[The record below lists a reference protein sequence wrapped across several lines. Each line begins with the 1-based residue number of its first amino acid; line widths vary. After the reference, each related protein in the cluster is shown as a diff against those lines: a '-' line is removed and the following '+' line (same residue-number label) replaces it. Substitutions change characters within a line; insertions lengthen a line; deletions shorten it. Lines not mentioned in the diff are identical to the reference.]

1 MNMLAVILYLFSFLR
16 TLFVIVILYLVIR
29 WIRNFLATP
38 SKNNSTGSTTNAR
51 SNEKEGETTVRY
63 NPKGEKII
71 DKDKGEYVDFEEV
84 E

>member
-29 WIRNFLATP
+29 WIRNFFATP
-38 SKNNSTGSTTNAR
+38 SKSNNSGSSTKNTPND
-51 SNEKEGETTVRY
+51 KEGETTVRY

>member
-1 MNMLAVILYLFSFLR
+1 MLVVILYLFSFLR
-16 TLFVIVILYLVIR
+16 TLFVIILLCLLIR
-29 WIRNFLATP
+29 WIRNFCATP
-38 SKNNSTGSTTNAR
+38 SQNNRSGSSNREKA
-51 SNEKEGETTVRY
+51 NEKEGETTVRY